1 MGYDRKQ
8 ALQLLF
14 AEMIRLSHRTEYM
27 EEAITGGGYPLHG
40 LVDSLT
46 NPFGRSL
53 VDKIVEDKTDES
65 HEFRLND
72 AGFKLYWR
80 LDQEHDLL
88 KLRLGGDQMRNYPMF
103 AATIRLSIRWSK
115 IR

>member
-1 MGYDRKQ
+1 MSYDRRQ

-14 AEMIRLSHRTEYM
+14 AEMIRLSHRTELM
-27 EEAITGGGYPLHG
+27 EEAIAGGGYPLHG
-40 LVDSLT
+40 LVESLLSHRTLIDEIVDDTT
-46 NPFGRSL
+46 N
-53 VDKIVEDKTDES
+53 ES

-80 LDQEHDLL
+80 LDKEHDLL
-88 KLRLGGDQMRNYPMF
+88 KIRLGGDQMRNYPMF
-103 AATIRLSIRWSK
+103 AARIRLSIRWSK